1 MFGNTK
7 TAGLCLQTTCAWPQR
22 PGAVIAAAAI
32 AAVAAVAA
40 AVATAAAAAA
50 ESRPDAAKDVN
61 HISRD
66 QEEEKDYS
74 CEHWEDH

>member
-1 MFGNTK
+1 MFGNTT

-32 AAVAAVAA
+32 AAVAA
-40 AVATAAAAAA
+40 AVATVAAAAAA